1 MTEIADALLAAI
13 ADLKAT
19 FERPLASVDD
29 RLTAL
34 EATVGAVKAELV
46 PMRAQV
52 NGLANVDF
60 GFLQAA
66 AQRQLQ
72 DARAARE
79 FQSRVDIKL
88 DEIFGWG
95 TVPPAFATSSVRNA
109 DVASRTFASGFL
121 GQ

>member
-1 MTEIADALLAAI
+1 
-13 ADLKAT
+13 
-19 FERPLASVDD
+19 
-29 RLTAL
+29 
-34 EATVGAVKAELV
+34 V

-52 NGLANVDF
+52 STMANVDF

-88 DEIFGWG
+88 DEIFGSMATAPEIRKPREEVAESVAQPERNG
-95 TVPPAFATSSVRNA
+95 TADLGPRDSAWRQESAAPLRSPPA
-109 DVASRTFASGFL
+109 G
-121 GQ
+121 